1 MNVTSPAIV
10 RGGVDVHSATERLAY
25 SEEHLEVIH
34 EDRYT
39 RRARHWHLGEV
50 AVVVSIG
57 RLRVVTVRIITPN
70 GIMEIDQ
77 LASDLEVIAWK

>member
-1 MNVTSPAIV
+1 MKIGSIV
-10 RGGVDVHSATERLAY
+10 
-25 SEEHLEVIH
+25 
-34 EDRYT
+34 
-39 RRARHWHLGEV
+39 RARHWHNGEV

-77 LASDLEVIAWK
+77 LASDLEVIAWN